1 MNTELEN
8 VKNSERGN
16 GQFFIAPR
24 ADIIEADGEYVI
36 IADVPGLKKENVDIT
51 IDNGVLELRGRTVD
65 ENEAK
70 GVFSREFRL
79 PDYYRKFSLSDDIS
93 TTAITAKI
101 DNGVLTLVLPK
112 KEEVKPRKIEVL
124 TN

>member
-1 MNTELEN
+1 MNTEREN

-16 GQFFIAPR
+16 GEFFIAPR

-70 GVFSREFRL
+70 GVFTREFRL
-79 PDYYRKFSLSDDIS
+79 PDYHRKFSVRDDIN
-93 TTAITAKI
+93 TGAITAKI

-112 KEEVKPRKIEVL
+112 KEEVKPRKIEIL
-124 TN
+124 AN